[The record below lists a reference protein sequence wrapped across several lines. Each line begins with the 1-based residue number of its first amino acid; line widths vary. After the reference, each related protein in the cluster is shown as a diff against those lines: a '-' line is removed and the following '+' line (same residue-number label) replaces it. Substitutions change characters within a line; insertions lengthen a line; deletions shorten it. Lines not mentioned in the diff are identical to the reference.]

1 MSIKESSNKKEALK
15 RANQLEKKEQ
25 KKENMKEEKAKFLDF
40 EAKLSNRDL
49 LFSKAKKEFAE
60 RSIELKADKIY
71 LFEIDAEKK
80 IISFRAEK
88 EADAESENSFKLLYR
103 ERIASFYFKK
113 AHQEKIERAFEK
125 KISELRYKIHFE
137 SDNFYIEIA

>member
-1 MSIKESSNKKEALK
+1 MSKNESSNKEKALS
-15 RANQLEKKEQ
+15 RANQLEKKE
-25 KKENMKEEKAKFLDF
+25 NMKEDKAKFLDF

-49 LFSKAKKEFAE
+49 LFSKAKKQFAE

-71 LFEIDAEKK
+71 FFEIDAEKK
-80 IISFRAEK
+80 RINFRLEK
-88 EADAESENSFKLLYR
+88 ESDSESENSFKLLYR

-125 KISELRYKIHFE
+125 KISDLKYKIHFE
-137 SDNFYIEIA
+137 SNNFYIEIA

>member
-1 MSIKESSNKKEALK
+1 MSKNESSNKEKALE
-15 RANQLEKKEQ
+15 RANQLEKKE

-49 LFSKAKKEFAE
+49 LFSKAKKQFAE

-71 LFEIDAEKK
+71 FFEIDAEKK
-80 IISFRAEK
+80 RINFRLEK
-88 EADAESENSFKLLYR
+88 ESDLESENSFKLLYR

-125 KISELRYKIHFE
+125 KISDLKYKIHFE
-137 SDNFYIEIA
+137 SNNFYIEIA

>member
-1 MSIKESSNKKEALK
+1 MSKNESSDKKEALA
-15 RANQLEKKEQ
+15 RANQLEKKA
-25 KKENMKEEKAKFLDF
+25 KKENMKEDKVKFLDF

-60 RSIELKADKIY
+60 RNIEMKADKIY
-71 LFEIDAEKK
+71 FFEIDAEKK
-80 IISFRAEK
+80 RINFRLEK
-88 EADAESENSFKLLYR
+88 ESDSESENSFKLLYR

-125 KISELRYKIHFE
+125 KISDLKYKIHFE
-137 SDNFYIEIA
+137 SNNFYIEIA

>member
-1 MSIKESSNKKEALK
+1 MSKNESSNKEKALE
-15 RANQLEKKEQ
+15 RANQLEKKE

-49 LFSKAKKEFAE
+49 LFSKAKKQFAE

-71 LFEIDAEKK
+71 FFEIDAEKK
-80 IISFRAEK
+80 RINFRLEK
-88 EADAESENSFKLLYR
+88 ESDSESENSFKLLYR

-125 KISELRYKIHFE
+125 KISDLKYKIHFE
-137 SDNFYIEIA
+137 SNNFYIEIA

>member
-1 MSIKESSNKKEALK
+1 MSIKESSNKKEALN
-15 RANQLEKKEQ
+15 RANQLEKKEN
-25 KKENMKEEKAKFLDF
+25 KENMKEEKAKFLDF

-49 LFSKAKKEFAE
+49 LFSKAKKQFVE
-60 RSIELKADKIY
+60 RSIELKADIFY

-80 IISFRAEK
+80 RINFKIAQD
-88 EADAESENSFKLLYR
+88 ADAESENSFKLLYR

-113 AHQEKIERAFEK
+113 AHQDKIERAFEK
-125 KISELRYKIHFE
+125 KISDLRYKIHFE

>member
-1 MSIKESSNKKEALK
+1 MSKNESSNKEKALN
-15 RANQLEKKEQ
+15 RANQLEKKE

-49 LFSKAKKEFAE
+49 LFSKAKKQFAE
-60 RSIELKADKIY
+60 RNIEMKSDKIY
-71 LFEIDAEKK
+71 FFEIDAEKK
-80 IISFRAEK
+80 RINFRIAQD
-88 EADAESENSFKLLYR
+88 ADAESENSFKLLYR

-113 AHQEKIERAFEK
+113 AHSDKIERAFEK
-125 KISELRYKIHFE
+125 KISDLKYKIHFE

>member
-1 MSIKESSNKKEALK
+1 MSIKESSNKKEAQK
-15 RANQLEKKEQ
+15 RANQLEKKEN
-25 KKENMKEEKAKFLDF
+25 KENMKEEKAKFLDF

-49 LFSKAKKEFAE
+49 LFSKAKKEFSE
-60 RSIELKADKIY
+60 RSIELKADIFY

-113 AHQEKIERAFEK
+113 AHQDKIERAFEK
-125 KISELRYKIHFE
+125 KISDLRYKIHFE
-137 SDNFYIEIA
+137 SNNHYIEIA

>member
-1 MSIKESSNKKEALK
+1 MSIKESSDKKEAQK
-15 RANQLEKKEQ
+15 RANQLEKKE
-25 KKENMKEEKAKFLDF
+25 NMKEDKAKFLEF

-49 LFSKAKKEFAE
+49 LFSKAKKQFEE

-80 IISFRAEK
+80 RINFKIAHD
-88 EADAESENSFKLLYR
+88 ADAESENSFKLLYR

-113 AHQEKIERAFEK
+113 AHQDKIERAFEK
-125 KISELRYKIHFE
+125 KISDLRYKIHFE
-137 SDNFYIEIA
+137 SNNHFIEIA